1 MNRKYKIPDD
11 ALAQVTTSVYAGAVL
26 SVAQLIGCLWY
37 VHSEYGSCSNP
48 LEPGNFYESQYNS
61 CAIAKHAFHEEIQC
75 HAGVHICVVLF
86 GGAHLAKD
94 VRLNSE
100 SVQRA
105 YLSRAELVI
114 RDFVM

>member
-1 MNRKYKIPDD
+1 
-11 ALAQVTTSVYAGAVL
+11 
-26 SVAQLIGCLWY
+26 
-37 VHSEYGSCSNP
+37 
-48 LEPGNFYESQYNS
+48 
-61 CAIAKHAFHEEIQC
+61 
-75 HAGVHICVVLF
+75 VLF